1 MSLASTMRAGDPT
14 RPSALTEF
22 TQRCLAL
29 TPGSPE

>member
-1 MSLASTMRAGDPT
+1 MSLASTMCAGDPK

-29 TPGSPE
+29 TLGSPE